1 MPPTPK
7 LLAFDALLAR
17 RGQAQAKGQTV
28 VHCHGCFDIVHPG
41 HIHHLQFARS
51 LGDVLLVSVSADS
64 QVNKGASRPLIPDE
78 LRTAS
83 LAALECVDWVYL
95 NPDPTA
101 TQLLDQLRPDIYVK
115 GQEYEQSQDPR
126 FLAERDAVTRH
137 GGRVVF
143 SSGDIV
149 YSSTALIGAGLSAA
163 GTTAP
168 MFDDEKLT
176 RLCRRHNITATSLS
190 SRLHSVRG
198 MPIVVVGDYILDRY
212 HFCDATGIAGESP
225 MMSLRELETRAFDG
239 GAAVVALH
247 LAGLGAKPTL
257 VTAMAHD
264 DDARD
269 AAWRLRQAGVTVRAL
284 PRPRATVQKHRYLVD
299 TNKLIKIDQ
308 GSAVPL
314 DSTAEAAVAEQIAAA
329 TENAAACIFTD
340 FGYGLITAGLLQR
353 IMPDLRKRV
362 GTLTADV
369 SGMQTNLL
377 MFRDVDLLCPTE
389 RELRQTLH
397 DFSSGLGNVVA
408 RLLQTTGAHQAIVT
422 LGKQGLIGCDWPAAT
437 PAESDHRLRSEY
449 VPALCKTA
457 IDPMGCGDALLAAAS
472 AALAAGASLPEA
484 ALLGSLAAA
493 QELNQLGNVPLNID
507 DLHTT
512 ISRLSWLTQQRA
524 AA

>member
-1 MPPTPK
+1 MPPPPK
-7 LLAFDALLAR
+7 LLTIDDLLAR
-17 RGQAQAKGQTV
+17 RAQAAAKGQTV

-51 LGDVLLVSVSADS
+51 LGDLLVVSVSADS
-64 QVNKGASRPLIPDE
+64 QVNKGAARPLIPDE
-78 LRTAS
+78 LRAAS

-101 TQLLDQLRPDIYVK
+101 SQLLDHLRPDIYVK

-137 GGRVVF
+137 SGRVVF
-143 SSGDIV
+143 SSGDVV
-149 YSSTALIGAGLSAA
+149 YSSTALIGAMGSAQ
-163 GTTAP
+163 T
-168 MFDDEKLT
+168 FDDEKLA
-176 RLCRRHNITATSLS
+176 RLCRRHGITAASLS
-190 SRLHSVRG
+190 NRLHSLRG
-198 MPIVVVGDYILDRY
+198 MPIAVVGDFILDRY

-225 MMSLRELETRAFDG
+225 MMSLRALESRAYDG

-247 LAGLGAKPTL
+247 LVGLGAKPTL

-269 AAWRLRQAGVTVRAL
+269 AAWRLRQAGVTVRAV

-299 TNKLIKIDQ
+299 TNKLFKVDQ

-314 DSTAEAAVAEQIAAA
+314 DSIAEAAVAEQIGAA
-329 TENAAACIFTD
+329 TEDAVACIFTD
-340 FGYGLITAGLLQR
+340 FGYGLVTAGLLQR
-353 IMPDLRKRV
+353 IMPTLRQKVR
-362 GTLTADV
+362 TLTADV

-389 RELRQTLH
+389 REIRQTLH

-408 RLLQTTGAHQAIVT
+408 RLLQTTGAKQAIVT
-422 LGKQGLIGCDWPAAT
+422 LGKQGLISCDWPAAT
-437 PAESDHRLRSEY
+437 PAESDGRLRSEY
-449 VPALCKTA
+449 LPALSKTA
-457 IDPMGCGDALLAAAS
+457 IDPMGCGDALLASAS
-472 AALAAGASLPEA
+472 AALAAQASLPEA

-493 QELNQLGNVPLNID
+493 QELNQLGNVPLNVD
-507 DLHTT
+507 ELHAS
-512 ISRLSWLTQQRA
+512 IARCAWLAPARA